1 MKLTPLDKCG
11 ELDFEKVES
20 KTNFIINNLILKMMA
35 MFKDKF
41 TLLCH
46 TAELIYV
53 NGEGHKSTK
62 RVAQT
67 MMIFAQ
73 MYNQLHSYQ

>member
-1 MKLTPLDKCG
+1 
-11 ELDFEKVES
+11 
-20 KTNFIINNLILKMMA
+20 MMEVY
-35 MFKDKF
+35 KDKF

-53 NGEGHKSTK
+53 NGEGAKSTQ

-73 MYNQLHSYQ
+73 MYNQL